1 MNVLQAV
8 VKCKC
13 PRCRQGDVYPHG
25 AYNLL
30 RFFKMNDRCQQC
42 DVRLEPEPGFYQGAM
57 YVSYAFSVAGLVVV
71 GILLYYTLNPSQWV
85 YISSIIGVMFLLAPL
100 NFRYS
105 RILYLYLFGGIEY
118 KPSISRAK

>member
-1 MNVLQAV
+1 MNALQAV

-13 PRCRQGDVYPHG
+13 PRCRQGNVYPYG

-30 RFFKMNDRCQQC
+30 RFFKMNDRCQHC

-57 YVSYAFSVAGLVVV
+57 YVSYAFSVAGLVAV
-71 GILLYYTLNPSQWV
+71 GILLYYTINPSQWV
-85 YISSIIGVMFLLAPL
+85 YISSIIGLMFVLAPL

-105 RILYLYLFGGIEY
+105 RIVYLYLFGGIGY

>member
-1 MNVLQAV
+1 MNALQAV

-13 PRCRQGDVYPHG
+13 PRCRQGDVFPNG
-25 AYNLL
+25 AYNLFH
-30 RFFKMNDRCQQC
+30 FFKMNDRCQQC

-57 YVSYAFSVAGLVVV
+57 YVSYAFSVAGLVMI
-71 GILLYYTLNPSQWV
+71 GLLLYYTLNPSQWV